1 MDFPGAFKHL
11 GSFYSRGGKTDILVP
26 DNNKVFYRRNLPH
39 LQPMGGL
46 FFVTY
51 MLHGAIPRQVNE
63 QWRREREEELI
74 QLMAQETKDSF
85 AELKNIVDR
94 KFWLKQEKYLDNRK
108 DGPFYFKDDKL
119 AQVAVESLFFWDNR
133 KIEVICFCGMPN
145 HIHAVLRTMRPDEV
159 EGGMKVALNN
169 IMHSIKR
176 HSANRCNKLLNKVG
190 RFWQEESFDRLVRD
204 RKELSKT
211 ILYIINNPV
220 KAGFCQS
227 PKDWKWNYIK
237 PDYNEFM

>member
-1 MDFPGAFKHL
+1 MP
-11 GSFYSRGGKTDILVP
+11 
-26 DNNKVFYRRNLPH
+26 NKIFYRRNLPH
-39 LQPMGGL
+39 LQPVGGI

-51 MLHGAIPRQVNE
+51 MLYGAVPRQVNE
-63 QWRREREEELI
+63 RWRREYEAEIML
-74 QLMAQETKDSF
+74 LDDS
-85 AELKNIVDR
+85 AKNESAAFYADSKNKIDR
-94 KFWLKQEKYLDNRK
+94 KFWLMQEKYLDSRK

-119 AQVAVESLFFWDNR
+119 AQVAVESLLFWDNR
-133 KIEVICFCGMPN
+133 KIEVMCFCVMPN

-159 EGGMKVALNN
+159 EGGVKVALNN

-176 HSANRCNKLLNKVG
+176 HSANQCNKLLNKVG

-204 RKELSKT
+204 RNELSRT
-211 ILYIINNPV
+211 ISYIINNPV
-220 KAGFCQS
+220 KAGFCKS